1 MMPEEPLLASN
12 HLSSILLHLGSQE
25 IRHLMSQELTE
36 NRDGG
41 GMVYGLASCSRS
53 PGQH

>member
-41 GMVYGLASCSRS
+41 GMVWVSSCSRS